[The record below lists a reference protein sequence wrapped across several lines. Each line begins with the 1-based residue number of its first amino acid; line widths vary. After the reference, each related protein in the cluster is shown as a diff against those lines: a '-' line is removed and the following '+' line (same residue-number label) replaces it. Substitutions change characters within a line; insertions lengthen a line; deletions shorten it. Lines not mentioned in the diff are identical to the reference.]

1 MTQNL
6 TILFD
11 LDGTIVN
18 TAPDL
23 MAAHNHVMKKFGY
36 EEKKMADIKS
46 LAGKGA
52 WVMMQRSFK
61 EKINDEN
68 LKKNMTKEFI
78 DYYSKNIDR
87 GSKPINGLI
96 DFLEW
101 AKSKKIIM
109 AICTNK
115 QERLANDLLVKLD
128 LMKYF
133 NFVAGSDTFD
143 FNKPD
148 GRHLTNVV
156 EILEGNLKKTI
167 MVGDSEVDEMAAI
180 NAKLPFILI
189 EDGYTGKTPK
199 EIKHDYLIKD
209 FVNFDKIINNYL

>member
-11 LDGTIVN
+11 LDGTIIN

-23 MAAHNHVMKKFGY
+23 MEAHNHVMRKFGF
-36 EEKKMADIKS
+36 EEKKMADIKT

-52 WVMMQRSFK
+52 WIMMQRSFK
-61 EKINDEN
+61 EKITDEK
-68 LKKNMTKEFI
+68 LKENMTKEFI
-78 DYYSKNIDR
+78 DYYAKNIDK
-87 GSKPINGLI
+87 GSKPIKGLVN
-96 DFLEW
+96 FLEW
-101 AKSKKIIM
+101 AKSNKIIM
-109 AICTNK
+109 AVCTNK
-115 QERLANDLLVKLD
+115 QERLANDLLKKLD

-133 NFVAGSDTFD
+133 DFVAGSDTFD

-148 GRHLTNVV
+148 ARHLTTVV

-180 NAKLPFILI
+180 NAKVPFILI
-189 EDGYTGKTPK
+189 ENGYTGKTPK
-199 EIKHDYLIKD
+199 EIKHDKLISDFINFEKVIEKYL
-209 FVNFDKIINNYL
+209 

>member
-78 DYYSKNIDR
+78 DFYSKNIDR
-87 GSKPINGLI
+87 SSKPINGLV
-96 DFLEW
+96 DFLKW
-101 AKSKKIIM
+101 AKSKQIVM
-109 AICTNK
+109 AVCTNK
-115 QERLANDLLVKLD
+115 QEKLANDLLVKLD
-128 LMKYF
+128 LIKYF
-133 NFVAGSDTFD
+133 DFVAGSDTFD
-143 FNKPD
+143 FSKPD
-148 GRHLTNVV
+148 ARHLTNVV
-156 EILEGNLKKTI
+156 DIFEGNLKKTI

-180 NAKLPFILI
+180 NAKLPIILVA
-189 EDGYTGKTPK
+189 DGYTGKTPN

-209 FVNFDKIINNYL
+209 FLNFDKIINNYL

>member
-11 LDGTIVN
+11 LDGTIIN

-23 MAAHNHVMKKFGY
+23 MAAHNHVMRKFGL
-36 EEKKMADIKS
+36 EEKKMEDIKA

-68 LKKNMTKEFI
+68 LKKNMTRAFI
-78 DYYSKNIDR
+78 DYYSKNIDKH
-87 GSKPINGLI
+87 SKPINGLV
-96 DFLEW
+96 DFLKW

-109 AICTNK
+109 AVCTNK
-115 QERLANDLLVKLD
+115 QENLSKDLLIKLD

-133 NFVAGSDTFD
+133 DFVAGCDTFD

-148 GRHLTNVV
+148 SRHLTNVV
-156 EILEGNLKKTI
+156 EILDGNLKKTI
-167 MVGDSEVDEMAAI
+167 MVGDSEVDEMAAT
-180 NAKLPFILI
+180 NAKLPFILVK
-189 EDGYTGKTPK
+189 DGYTGKTPK
-199 EIKHDYLIKD
+199 EIKHEYLIKD
-209 FVNFDKIINNYL
+209 FVDFDKIINNYL